1 MLMAG
6 RLPAK
11 RTGIMIKGLA
21 GASIWSDPEDNLVP
35 LIQLASR
42 G

>member
-1 MLMAG
+1 MSMAG

-11 RTGIMIKGLA
+11 RTGIMIKGLD
-21 GASIWSDPEDNLVP
+21 GASMWSDPQGNLVQ

>member
-1 MLMAG
+1 MSMAG

-21 GASIWSDPEDNLVP
+21 GASMWSDPQGNLVQ
-35 LIQLASR
+35 LIQLSSR